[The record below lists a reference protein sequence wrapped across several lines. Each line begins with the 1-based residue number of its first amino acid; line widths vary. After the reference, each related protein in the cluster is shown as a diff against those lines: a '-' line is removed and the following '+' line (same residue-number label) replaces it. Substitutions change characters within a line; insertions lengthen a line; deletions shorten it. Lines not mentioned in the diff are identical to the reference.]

1 MVRLGLFVGLFG
13 AGCKTGILVGVAP
26 APALR
31 PAGGVA
37 DGFEIDEL
45 EGLKKT
51 HQNPSYYHLNYLGGT
66 MAAGVG
72 PGKIGSALGVFGA
85 FFAFGS
91 GTVST
96 GGIFLLFV

>member
-1 MVRLGLFVGLFG
+1 MNFPVPSPFGISMYFVRLFG

-45 EGLKKT
+45 EGLKNSK
-51 HQNPSYYHLNYLGGT
+51 QNIIHHTIISITLVAQWRL
-66 MAAGVG
+66 V
-72 PGKIGSALGVFGA
+72 
-85 FFAFGS
+85 
-91 GTVST
+91 
-96 GGIFLLFV
+96 

>member
-1 MVRLGLFVGLFG
+1 MNFPEPSPFGISMYFVRLFG

-45 EGLKKT
+45 EGLKNSSKSSILSSQLPWW
-51 HQNPSYYHLNYLGGT
+51 HNGGWCR
-66 MAAGVG
+66 
-72 PGKIGSALGVFGA
+72 SW
-85 FFAFGS
+85 
-91 GTVST
+91 
-96 GGIFLLFV
+96 

>member
-1 MVRLGLFVGLFG
+1 MNFPVPSPFGISMYFVRLFG

-45 EGLKKT
+45 EGLKK
-51 HQNPSYYHLNYLGGT
+51 LI
-66 MAAGVG
+66 
-72 PGKIGSALGVFGA
+72 KIHHTIISITLVAQWRLV
-85 FFAFGS
+85 
-91 GTVST
+91 
-96 GGIFLLFV
+96 